1 VIGDILQP
9 THLLFVL
16 VVALLVLGPKRLP
29 EVAKSLGNSLRDFRS
44 AINGESHERD
54 TIAKSDATTEPATIA
69 KSDATTE
76 AATIAKSDATTEA
89 AAIAE
94 PQTQPITDRRDTSAP
109 TDAAGSRTVE
119 DDPPLAEQVSTTDSE
134 PIQDATV
141 EPESPPE
148 PQSSTEPKPSD
159 EPEPH
164 DYPEPHTAPEPHTE
178 PSPDSEPKLDPE
190 LATEHRT

>member
-44 AINGESHERD
+44 AMNGESHERD
-54 TIAKSDATTEPATIA
+54 TIARSDATTESTTIAKSDATTEPATIA
-69 KSDATTE
+69 
-76 AATIAKSDATTEA
+76 
-89 AAIAE
+89 E
-94 PQTQPITDRRDTSAP
+94 PETHPITDRGDTIAP
-109 TDAAGSRTVE
+109 ADAAGSRTVE
-119 DDPPLAEQVSTTDSE
+119 EDPPLAEQVSTTDSD
-134 PIQDATV
+134 PIQDAIL

-148 PQSSTEPKPSD
+148 PQSSIEPKPHD
-159 EPEPH
+159 EPAPQ
-164 DYPEPHTAPEPHTE
+164 DDPEARTEPEPHTE

-190 LATEHRT
+190 LAAEHHT